1 MADQPKWVW
10 QEWKT
15 RFFEAG
21 RILLQFV
28 KNPIEGM
35 RHLPNWDWPFMLVC
49 QAIAA
54 AVAGVAAGIVSG
66 SIARLFTGLIF
77 VPISNALVTA
87 VLSGFFYYTFSF
99 VFQQPTSFQ
108 RIYLNLVFAQLPS
121 LVLFAISPILP
132 PLALLGPA
140 ATGLLLL
147 VGLVDNL
154 GLDRRKIT
162 RLLLGMYAVFVIF
175 WIFNTI
181 SQRRSV
187 EAFRDRATPE
197 SLDIL
202 EREMKN

>member
-1 MADQPKWVW
+1 MATDSKWVW
-10 QEWKT
+10 QEWKL

-21 RILLQFV
+21 KILLQFI

-35 RHLPNWDWPFMLVC
+35 RHLPNWDWPFLLVC

-54 AVAGVAAGIVSG
+54 AASGVAAGIVSG
-66 SIARLFTGLIF
+66 SVSRLFAGLIF

-87 VLSGFFYYTFSF
+87 VLAGFFYYTFSF
-99 VFQQPTSFQ
+99 VFQQPSTFQ
-108 RIYLNLVFAQLPS
+108 RIYVNLVFAQIPS
-121 LVLFAISPILP
+121 LVLFAISPLLP

-140 ATGLLLL
+140 ATGILLL
-147 VGLVDNL
+147 VGFVDNL
-154 GLDRRKIT
+154 GLDRRRIT
-162 RLLLGMYAVFVIF
+162 RLLLGMYAVFVVF
-175 WIFNTI
+175 WILNTI

-202 EREMKN
+202 EKEMKN